1 MRGWNPL
8 GFKQLDDMTALLAA
22 GVHASNLGICLLN
35 SQTRFESVNAAL
47 AHETRASV
55 EHHIGKSSREIVGDL
70 ATQIEPTYEKVLR
83 TGKPVSV
90 TLVGQVR
97 DTQETGYWLDYCF
110 PIFDK
115 SRRVQQLGL
124 FVVNVTAERAS
135 TQILNAL
142 SSDPKALMAQDFGLL
157 ENLDE
162 SVCAYYC
169 SLVRSLEALSCPS
182 TEAARRVD
190 GFRLSLE
197 QLDDHIRLMR
207 ELIYAVIAKLPIP
220 EC

>member
-1 MRGWNPL
+1 MRRWNPL
-8 GFKQLDDMTALLAA
+8 GFKQLDNMTALLAA
-22 GVHASNLGICLLN
+22 GVHASNLGICLLD

-90 TLVGQVR
+90 NLVGQVR

-110 PIFDK
+110 PVFDK

-135 TQILNAL
+135 TEILNAL
-142 SSDPKALMAQDFGLL
+142 SSDPKAHMAQDSGLL
-157 ENLDE
+157 EYFDE
-162 SVCAYYC
+162 SVSAYYC

-197 QLDDHIRLMR
+197 QLDHDIRLMR
-207 ELIYAVIAKLPIP
+207 ELIYAVIGKLPIP
-220 EC
+220 KC